1 MSVFMHPIFRSLAE
15 KNTELTVTLKNS
27 IVIQGKLIHVDS
39 NLNMHLSPATS
50 PDPSLA
56 SMSKVFIRGSSVK
69 FVSISHLSCSFE
81 LFDQLLQ
88 KEGEF
93 V

>member
-1 MSVFMHPIFRSLAE
+1 MSVFIHPVFRSLAE
-15 KNTELTVTLKNS
+15 KNIEIVVTLKNS
-27 IVIQGKLIHVDS
+27 MVIEGRLIHVDN
-39 NLNMHLSPATS
+39 NLNIHLSPAS
-50 PDPSLA
+50 SSDPVLGI
-56 SMSKVFIRGSSVK
+56 MGKVFIRGSSIK
-69 FVSISHLSCSFE
+69 FIAIDKKSCSFE

>member
-1 MSVFMHPIFRSLAE
+1 MHPIFRSLAE
-15 KNTELTVTLKNS
+15 KNIEVTVTLKNS
-27 IVIQGKLIHVDS
+27 LVIEGRLIHVDS
-39 NLNMHLSPATS
+39 NLNMHLSPANCD
-50 PDPSLA
+50 DPVLGI
-56 SMSKVFIRGSSVK
+56 MNKVFIRGSSVK
-69 FVSISHLSCSFE
+69 FVAIGQDSCSFE